1 MNTNNLSP
9 KVTPPYKKLL
19 VSAFL
24 GMMVGVIISMA
35 SLLVIARF
43 FHASPVGIVNSN
55 PGWDGWQQERYK
67 FGMNKHET
75 PQPADVNS
83 PLISEGTIIMAGND
97 KMMRWGLHA
106 FEAYAK
112 DGKSRITMLLNKHEE
127 EGRPLAELYYY
138 GTAYNHHNEA
148 YNWFKLGSDVKEHSY
163 MFARDK
169 AISFGSHDFRS
180 VIELAAISPSKDID
194 TRYKTVEEID
204 SIYEPDSKA
213 HENARCILYLA
224 LRDARDG
231 AMFYNKDT
239 RRIVCKVNGKW
250 QNVVTEDAKLGF

>member
-19 VSAFL
+19 VCAFL

-55 PGWDGWQQERYK
+55 PGWEGWQEERYK
-67 FGMNKHET
+67 FGMNKYET
-75 PQPADVNS
+75 PQPTSVNS
-83 PLISEGTIIMAGND
+83 PLISEGTVIMAGNP
-97 KMMRWGLHA
+97 KMMRHGLHA
-106 FEAYAK
+106 FEGYAK
-112 DGKSRITMLLNKHEE
+112 DGKSRITMLVNKHEE

-204 SIYEPDSKA
+204 SIFEPDTKA

-250 QNVVTEDAKLGF
+250 QNVATEDAKLGF